1 MNLIDLL
8 QMTKPQATQQQSEG
22 LGPIMQ
28 FLAQHSQ
35 ALQMPAIQMPQ
46 TPDYGAQIM
55 AHGLREQEQRDQYA
69 AHLKA
74 KNDMEQQQA
83 QAIVG
88 HEAELSDDPQI
99 QAMLKSGNPQL
110 VAYAMKIAEDEKQS
124 KIKAQYGENPTY
136 QKWLHASPEEKAAME
151 QYLKLSHPGT
161 QINMGDKSANDIVWM
176 TPEQKQQ
183 VGLDP
188 TQPYAIN
195 QKTGMPE
202 AVKPNEFT
210 DAQNQATG
218 YYNRMVEAEKIL
230 DQEMAAGF
238 ETGSAKEAIANVLPY
253 GLGGLLR
260 TPQQQRVRQAQ
271 EDWVRAKLRK
281 ESGANIPSDEMDRE
295 IQTYFPG
302 LNETDPSII
311 EQKRRARLQGASQLL
326 ESTGGKRVGSGA
338 VNPLLSQAADRLG
351 IPTDHPV
358 IQLANVINAQESGGN
373 ANIHDSVDGAVGGM
387 QVMPSTFREVM
398 PNGNIK
404 DPLDNATAGLS
415 YLLKHWTDTGGD
427 PMASAMRYHGGPAG
441 DSRPNVKDGL
451 GVSNKRYGEEV
462 LARLRRN
469 QPDEKAKNEARRAA
483 LEERAKRLGVL

>member
-8 QMTKPQATQQQSEG
+8 QMTKPQAAQQQSEG

-28 FLAQHSQ
+28 FLAQSQ
-35 ALQMPAIQMPQ
+35 APQMPSIRLPQ
-46 TPDYGAQIM
+46 GSNYGQQIM
-55 AHGLREQEQRDQYA
+55 AHGLQKQDREDTYA
-69 AHLKA
+69 AHLQA

-83 QAIVG
+83 QSIVG
-88 HEAELSDDPQI
+88 HEAELSDDPQV

-110 VAYAMKIAEDEKQS
+110 VTYAMKIAEDEKQK
-124 KIKAQYGENPTY
+124 KIAAQYNENPTFTRY
-136 QKWLHASPEEKAAME
+136 QQALQENPELAAQMMQWIKA
-151 QYLKLSHPGT
+151 KGT
-161 QINMGDKSANDIVWM
+161 NINLGDKSASDIVWM
-176 TPEQKQQ
+176 SPEQKQQ

-218 YYNRMVEAEKIL
+218 YYNRMTEAEKII
-230 DQEMAAGF
+230 DAEMKAGF
-238 ETGSAKEAIANVLPY
+238 ETGTAKEAVANVLPY

-260 TPQQQRVRQAQ
+260 SPQQQRVRQAQ

-326 ESTGGKRVGSGA
+326 ESTGGKKVI
-338 VNPLLSQAADRLG
+338 NPLITQAAARLG
-351 IPTDHPV
+351 VPADHPV
-358 IQLANVINAQESGGN
+358 VQLANTINAQESGGN
-373 ANIHDSVDGAVGGM
+373 ANIHNSVDGAVGGM
-387 QVMPSTFREVM
+387 QVMPATFKEVM
-398 PNGNIK
+398 PGGNIK
-404 DPLDNATAGLS
+404 DPLDNATAGLG
-415 YLLKHWTDTGGD
+415 YLIKHWTDTGGD
-427 PMASAMRYHGGPAG
+427 PMATAMRYHGGSQG

-469 QPDEKAKNEARRAA
+469 QPDEKAKKEARIKELRKQAG
-483 LEERAKRLGVL
+483 LP

>member
-8 QMTKPQATQQQSEG
+8 QMRQQPQAQNTG

-28 FLAQHSQ
+28 FLSMNQ
-35 ALQMPAIQMPQ
+35 APALHMQMPRLPG
-46 TPDYGAQIM
+46 YGGMILQ
-55 AHGLREQEQRDQYA
+55 HGLQKQEHEDQYA

-88 HEAELSDDPQI
+88 HEAELSDDPQV
-99 QAMLKSGNPQL
+99 QAMLKLGNPQL
-110 VAYAMKIAEDEKQS
+110 VAYAMKIAEYEKQK
-124 KIKAQYGENPTY
+124 KIASQYNENATFAMY
-136 QKWLHASPEEKAAME
+136 DRLIQEGTPESLAKAARIME
-151 QYLKLSHPGT
+151 FKKAGGT
-161 QINMGDKSANDIVWM
+161 NINLGDKSASDIVWM
-176 TPEQKQQ
+176 TPEQKRQA
-183 VGLDP
+183 GLDP

-195 QKTGMPE
+195 QKSGMPE

-230 DQEMAAGF
+230 DREMTNGF

-281 ESGANIPSDEMDRE
+281 ESGANIPADEMDRE

-302 LNETDPSII
+302 LNETDPSIV

-326 ESTGGKRVGSGA
+326 ESTGGKMVI
-338 VNPLLSQAADRLG
+338 NPLISQAAQRLG
-351 IPTDHPV
+351 VPGDHPV
-358 IQLANVINAQESGGN
+358 VQLANVINAQESGGN
-373 ANIHDSVDGAVGGM
+373 PNVHDSVDGAVGGM
-387 QVMPSTFREVM
+387 QVMPSTFKEVM
-398 PNGNIK
+398 PGGNIK
-404 DPLDNATAGLS
+404 DPLDNATAGLG

-427 PMASAMRYHGGPAG
+427 PMATAMRYHGGNRG
-441 DSRPNVKDGL
+441 DSRPNTKDGL

-469 QPDEKAKNEARRAA
+469 QPDEKAKKAARIKELRKLAG
-483 LEERAKRLGVL
+483 LQ